1 MKLHSKRINQ
11 RVIKTRLEEAE
22 WQKLLI
28 DAVAKQ
34 AGEKPTSARAYVSTR
49 DTSFGIQKDVE
60 VEIIVDYSG
69 APSPEDA

>member
-34 AGEKPTSARAYVSTR
+34 AGEEPTSARAYISTR
-49 DTSFGIQKDVE
+49 DTSFGIQNEVE

-69 APSPEDA
+69 APSPGDA

>member
-49 DTSFGIQKDVE
+49 DTSFGIQNDVE

>member
-34 AGEKPTSARAYVSTR
+34 AGEKPTSARAYISTR

-60 VEIIVDYSG
+60 VEIIVDYSE
-69 APSPEDA
+69 AASPADA

>member
-34 AGEKPTSARAYVSTR
+34 AGEKPTSARAYISTR
-49 DTSFGIQKDVE
+49 DTSFGIQKEVE
-60 VEIIVDYSG
+60 VEIIVDYSE
-69 APSPEDA
+69 AASPADA

>member
-34 AGEKPTSARAYVSTR
+34 AGEKPTSARAYISTR
-49 DTSFGIQKDVE
+49 DTSFGIQREVE
-60 VEIIVDYSG
+60 VEIIVDYSE
-69 APSPEDA
+69 AASPEDA

>member
-34 AGEKPTSARAYVSTR
+34 SGEKPTSARAYISKR
-49 DTSFGIQKDVE
+49 DTSFGIQNEVE
-60 VEIIVDYSG
+60 VEIIVDYSE
-69 APSPEDA
+69 AASPEDA

>member
-34 AGEKPTSARAYVSTR
+34 AGEKPTSARAYISTR
-49 DTSFGIQKDVE
+49 DTSFGIQKEVE
-60 VEIIVDYSG
+60 VEIIVDYSE
-69 APSPEDA
+69 AASPEDA

>member
-34 AGEKPTSARAYVSTR
+34 AGEKPTSARAYISKR
-49 DTSFGIQKDVE
+49 DTSFCIQNEVE
-60 VEIIVDYSG
+60 VEIIVDYSE
-69 APSPEDA
+69 AASPEDS